1 MPSRCGGRSGSW
13 ESGASNFTARTRLA
27 WHAIGHGYVTSGAVR
42 WVVERWSYPISY
54 RSHITIDCRH
64 GGPLSPTRDR
74 PGPQNHELAT
84 THLARDAHKT
94 HSRETPPL
102 SDTVRLWFDV
112 DTHHQTGG
120 ESWGVRRG
128 GRHGKG
134 DCQLRRY
141 HRNKRQ
147 LHQQFVFSDRIQ
159 IQLSS
164 GSSADRAVA
173 VVEQQK
179 RRDGS
184 TYRGGEKRC

>member
-1 MPSRCGGRSGSW
+1 MHDAAYQSSFQDKACATDRR
-13 ESGASNFTARTRLA
+13 E
-27 WHAIGHGYVTSGAVR
+27 
-42 WVVERWSYPISY
+42 
-54 RSHITIDCRH
+54 
-64 GGPLSPTRDR
+64 TRDR
-74 PGPQNHELAT
+74 IL
-84 THLARDAHKT
+84 
-94 HSRETPPL
+94 
-102 SDTVRLWFDV
+102 RLWFDV
-112 DTHHQTGG
+112 PHDVETHHQTGG